1 MSTSGPQLH
10 VHPGDSSA
18 DSLRAAGID
27 GSVIVWSEML
37 HLGPLRPV
45 GDERS
50 YRERG
55 QFLSGLTG
63 GAMSPDQC
71 TARGRRQDEALLA
84 YRDFP
89 ETVLWFDACLYDQTI
104 LVRLLD
110 WFARQDLT
118 GHTLSLICVG
128 EYPGF
133 AKFCGLGELTP
144 EQLAGLLPGRVPV
157 TPAMLALAQQA
168 WQALCADSPVSIE
181 QLAAADTSALPYLGE
196 ALVRFLEQ
204 FPASDDG
211 LCRLERECLEAI
223 AAGARNPVA
232 VFVAASAAEPRPFF
246 GDSTV
251 WACLNQLAAGPAP
264 LLAITGP
271 EPRLP
276 QWDACDLNRWQLTV
290 TPAGQQV
297 LTGQADAIALN
308 GIDRWLGGTHLRPG
322 HVWRWNRAER
332 CLVAPSR
339 S

>member
-1 MSTSGPQLH
+1 MSAPGPQLH

-27 GSVIVWSEML
+27 GSVIVWSDLL
-37 HLGPLRPV
+37 HWGPLRPV
-45 GDERS
+45 ADESS

-55 QFLSGLTG
+55 EFLSGITD

-71 TARGRRQDEALLA
+71 ADRGRRQDEALLA

-128 EYPGF
+128 EYPGLPT
-133 AKFCGLGELTP
+133 FCGLGELTP
-144 EQLAGLLPGRVPV
+144 DQLAGLLPGRVPV
-157 TPAMLALAQQA
+157 TPAMLALGQRA
-168 WQALCADSPVSIE
+168 WLALCADSPLASE
-181 QLAAADTSALPYLGE
+181 QLAADDPSALPYLGE

-204 FPASDDG
+204 FPASEDG

-223 AAGARNPVA
+223 AAGARSPVA
-232 VFVAASAAEPRPFF
+232 VFRAASAAEPHPFF
-246 GDSTV
+246 GDTTV

-264 LLAITGP
+264 LLAIAGP
-271 EPRLP
+271 ELRLP
-276 QWDACDLNRWQLTV
+276 QWEARDLDRWQLTV
-290 TPAGQQV
+290 TPAGQRV
-297 LTGQADAIALN
+297 LAGQADAIALN
-308 GIDRWLGGTHLRPG
+308 GIDRWLGGTRLRPG
-322 HVWRWNRAER
+322 HVWRWNRTER
-332 CLVAPSR
+332 HLVAPSR